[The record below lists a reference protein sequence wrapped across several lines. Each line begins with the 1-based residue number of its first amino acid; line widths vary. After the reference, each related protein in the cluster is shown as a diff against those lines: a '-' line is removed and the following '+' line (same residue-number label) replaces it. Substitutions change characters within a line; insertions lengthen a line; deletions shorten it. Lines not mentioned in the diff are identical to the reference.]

1 MRPPALPVAASAFAG
16 WTVFM
21 WGTRIRNAFENDDL
35 SGSEKALAVGVALA
49 FTLGALA
56 VGCAVLRRRGA
67 DLAVKVLAAV
77 TVVYWPVRVVQIV
90 LADHGAAFTLVHAV
104 LGVVSVALAVWAWPG
119 TGRVGMAGNP
129 PGRCRNAGVR
139 GLT

>member
-1 MRPPALPVAASAFAG
+1 MRQSALPVAALVFAG
-16 WTVFM
+16 WTAFM
-21 WGTRIRNAFENDDL
+21 WATRIRNAFGDDDL
-35 SGSEKALAVGVALA
+35 SAGDRTLAVGVALA

-56 VGCAVLRRRGA
+56 VVLAALRRRWL
-67 DLAVKVLAAV
+67 DLTVRVLAAA

-104 LGVVSVALAVWAWPG
+104 LGVVSVALALWAWPG

-129 PGRCRNAGVR
+129 AGRCRKAGVR